1 MKSSTNCNHENMK
14 REKVTQFIRIAGQ
27 DVLVENAPAR
37 VCQDCG
43 EIHFEGR
50 FLLNVEKKLL
60 RQRKQAA

>member
-1 MKSSTNCNHENMK
+1 MK